1 MSKKIDRARSL
12 DEEIARHL
20 EDARAAG
27 ELEQAPSFGKPLPAD
42 DGWDETPEA
51 LRMPFKILK
60 DAGVAPPE
68 IALFHER
75 AALRARIVAEPDGPA
90 REALRAQLVELELRI
105 ALRLEALKNSAKD

>member
-1 MSKKIDRARSL
+1 MSKKIERARSL

-27 ELEQAPSFGKPLPAD
+27 ELEQAPSFGRPLAAD

-60 DAGVAPPE
+60 DAGMTPPE
-68 IALFHER
+68 IQLFHER
-75 AALRARIVAEPDGPA
+75 AALRARIGAEPDGA
-90 REALRAQLVELELRI
+90 EREALRAQLVELELRI
-105 ALRLEALKNSAKD
+105 ALRLEALRNSAKG